1 MEIGRKERIKTSP
14 TTGDGIALCCIGRR
28 ENRYAREFVEHYQR
42 LGFDKIYLCD
52 NNRDGEEYFED
63 VLSPFIESGFVEIL
77 DYRNRSGVQRDAY
90 EDVYKNMVV
99 NGRGWL
105 SLTSTNTSIS
115 SVVFPFNH

>member
-90 EDVYKNMVV
+90 EDVYKKI
-99 NGRGWL
+99 W
-105 SLTSTNTSIS
+105 
-115 SVVFPFNH
+115 